1 MDINVGRKGEYNMK
15 AKLIGYSPVEFTTS
29 DGKIVEGMTISVGCQ
44 DEHTTGMR
52 AERFFVKKEIEIP
65 QVKIGEDINVYFTQ
79 RGKVEAITKG

>member
-52 AERFFVKKEIEIP
+52 AERFFVKKQIQIP
-65 QVKIGEDINVYFTQ
+65 QLKIGDDINVYFTP
-79 RGKVEAITKG
+79 RGNLDAITKA